1 MVHIQNATLAG
12 GVAIGA
18 ASNMRIVPVLAV
30 VIGVLAGQ
38 LSTLGYHYLTPK
50 LGSKINLDDT
60 CGVHNLHGMPGVL
73 GAIVSAIVLV
83 TASSDDYPVTW
94 TSLVHKDRSGGEQA
108 GFQVLH
114 ACPVVRL

>member
-1 MVHIQNATLAG
+1 MRRWHIASVVSVVGYTVIQPMMERRLA
-12 GVAIGA
+12 
-18 ASNMRIVPVLAV
+18 LF
-30 VIGVLAGQ
+30 
-38 LSTLGYHYLTPK
+38 
-50 LGSKINLDDT
+50 DT